1 MERMNKIEEEK
12 YPELSNISINILNL
26 FILSNFK
33 RN

>member
-12 YPELSNISINILNL
+12 YPELSNISNILNL